1 MLDFKKYKATAKV
14 QRKDITVRG
23 EKDEVWVKRL
33 PALDLRH
40 FHAEQMSDDIAVRA
54 QAGFTALARSICD
67 ADGKPATT
75 YDELKTLDADLLRE
89 LIRVFQEVNTGEADP
104 ELGNA

>member
-1 MLDFKKYKATAKV
+1 MIDFKKYKATPKV

-40 FHAEQMSDDIAVRA
+40 YHAEMQDADIAVRA
-54 QAGFTALARSICD
+54 QAGFTALAKAICD
-67 ADGKPATT
+67 GEGNPATT
-75 YDELKTLDADLLRE
+75 YDELKTLDADLLKE
-89 LIRVFQEVNTGEADP
+89 LVRVFQEVNTGEADT